1 MENLT
6 AAANDAAR
14 RGGVLLRQ
22 AAQRL
27 SAAGIESGARDAEV
41 LLGHAF
47 DVGREQVI
55 ACADAPVDDRRAR
68 IYERLLLRRL
78 EREPTA
84 YITGAREFWSLVFHV
99 TPDVL
104 IPRPETELLVEIA
117 LELARRR
124 GSGALLRILDLGTGS
139 GAIAVALASELKNAE
154 VLATDVSTRAL
165 ALAQANAERNHVG
178 KRIRFVEGDL
188 FDAVP
193 GRACYDFIVSNPPY
207 IRSADI
213 ATLEPE
219 VRRWEPRAALDG
231 GADGLDFY
239 RRIAARA
246 CDYLAPGGALLV
258 EIGAGTGEIVER
270 LFQAARGWGRI
281 SVYRDYAGRQRAVT
295 ARKIAD
301 AQ

>member
-6 AAANDAAR
+6 AAANDAGR
-14 RGGVLLRQ
+14 RGGALLRQ
-22 AAQRL
+22 AVRRL

-41 LLGHAF
+41 LLAHALG
-47 DVGREQVI
+47 VGREQVI
-55 ACADAPVDDRRAR
+55 ARTDEPVDDRRAKT
-68 IYERLLLRRL
+68 YEQLLLRRL

-117 LELARRR
+117 LELARQR
-124 GSGALLRILDLGTGS
+124 GSGAPLRIVDVGTGS
-139 GAIAVALASELKNAE
+139 GAIAVALASELENAK
-154 VLATDVSTRAL
+154 VLATDVSAGAL
-165 ALAQANAERNHVG
+165 ALARANAERNHVG
-178 KRIRFVEGDL
+178 KKIRFVEGDL

-193 GRACYDFIVSNPPY
+193 RRACYDFIVSNPPY

-213 ATLEPE
+213 AALEPE

-239 RRIAARA
+239 RRITLRA
-246 CDYLAPGGALLV
+246 CDYLAPGGVLLV

-270 LFQAARGWGRI
+270 LFQDAPGWGRI
-281 SVYRDYAGRQRAVT
+281 CVYKDYAGRQRAVT
-295 ARKIAD
+295 ACKIAG